1 MIFGMVAAI
10 EMYLDPVSSIRIRKL
25 WDAMED
31 AGVPSLRELTHRR
44 HRPHISLAA
53 APILDPDAVAA
64 ALRGITV
71 APPLRLNLNFVGTFV
86 GRVLWLGPA
95 VTSELLAHQETVHRA
110 LEAGGVEIDP
120 LYHPGTW
127 VPHCTV
133 SMRVPL
139 KLMTDALRLCMD
151 VLPMEVTITSAAVAD
166 YARDIHRPL

>member
-1 MIFGMVAAI
+1 MIFGMVAAL
-10 EMYLDPVSSIRIRKL
+10 EMYLDPIATKRIRTL

-44 HRPHISLAA
+44 HRPHISLVA
-53 APILDPDAVAA
+53 APALDPDAVAA
-64 ALRGITV
+64 ALAGITV

-95 VTSELLAHQETVHRA
+95 VTSELLAHQAVVYEA
-110 LEAGGVEIDP
+110 LQAGGVAVDP
-120 LYHPGTW
+120 LYRPGEW
-127 VPHCTV
+127 IPHCTV

-151 VLPMEVTITSAAVAD
+151 VLPMEITLTSAAVAD
-166 YARDIHRPL
+166 YARDIHRPV